1 MRPPQRILL
10 IGHSN
15 VGDAVLASP
24 VVEALHQR
32 FPDAELTVMVGERAK
47 IVYAHDGRIRHVVNL
62 SAFGEGIGRVRMA
75 WFVWRYRP
83 DVLVDLRQTILPLL
97 WRPWR
102 ALRYFWPVPRDVR
115 SMKHRHLWRMQRQL
129 ASMFSG
135 AGQYPGEAFRRD
147 EARRHPTLW
156 IAPKVEAELDRQ
168 LGRWRID
175 PSRPLVVM
183 STGGRNESRKWYPD
197 RYAAVADRLIEELE
211 VEVALTGEPSDAPI
225 VDAMVEGMRHR
236 AHNLVGLTSLA
247 QLAALMRRAA
257 LVIAQD
263 SGGLQVAGASGARIL
278 AVFGASDERK
288 YGPTRDDDHVVRRRL
303 FCTPCEQSLCR
314 YNHECMRFI
323 SADEMFAVARDMLKT
338 AVSNQR

>member
-1 MRPPQRILL
+1 MLL

-115 SMKHRHLWRMQRQL
+115 SMKHRHLWRMQRQR
-129 ASMFSG
+129 S
-135 AGQYPGEAFRRD
+135 E
-147 EARRHPTLW
+147 E
-156 IAPKVEAELDRQ
+156 
-168 LGRWRID
+168 
-175 PSRPLVVM
+175 RPC
-183 STGGRNESRKWYPD
+183 R
-197 RYAAVADRLIEELE
+197 
-211 VEVALTGEPSDAPI
+211 
-225 VDAMVEGMRHR
+225 
-236 AHNLVGLTSLA
+236 
-247 QLAALMRRAA
+247 
-257 LVIAQD
+257 
-263 SGGLQVAGASGARIL
+263 
-278 AVFGASDERK
+278 ER
-288 YGPTRDDDHVVRRRL
+288 G
-303 FCTPCEQSLCR
+303 
-314 YNHECMRFI
+314 
-323 SADEMFAVARDMLKT
+323 
-338 AVSNQR
+338 